1 MPVALLAQ
9 GAVRLKYKNCIY
21 IICMT
26 ETVVVRVDE
35 ELKKKVKA
43 YNVNISEVVR
53 SALREEVEKREKK
66 ELISA
71 LERAKKAL
79 SKVSDDEIIGAIRE
93 TGDDR

>member
-1 MPVALLAQ
+1 
-9 GAVRLKYKNCIY
+9 
-21 IICMT
+21 MT

-35 ELKKKVKA
+35 ELKRKAKA

-53 SALREEVEKREKK
+53 SALRDEVQKRERR

-79 SKVSDDEIIGAIRE
+79 SKVPDEDIVRAIRE
-93 TGDDR
+93 TRDER

>member
-1 MPVALLAQ
+1 
-9 GAVRLKYKNCIY
+9 
-21 IICMT
+21 MT

-35 ELKKKVKA
+35 ELKRKAKA

-53 SALREEVEKREKK
+53 SALRDEVQKRERK

-79 SKVSDDEIIGAIRE
+79 SKVPDDEIVKAIRE
-93 TGDDR
+93 TRDNR

>member
-1 MPVALLAQ
+1 
-9 GAVRLKYKNCIY
+9 
-21 IICMT
+21 MT

-35 ELKKKVKA
+35 ELKRKAKA

-53 SALREEVEKREKK
+53 SALRDEVQKRERR

-79 SKVSDDEIIGAIRE
+79 SKVPDEDIVKAIRE
-93 TGDDR
+93 TRDER

>member
-1 MPVALLAQ
+1 
-9 GAVRLKYKNCIY
+9 
-21 IICMT
+21 MT

-35 ELKKKVKA
+35 GLKKKAKA

-53 SALREEVEKREKK
+53 SALRDEVQKRERS

-79 SKVSDDEIIGAIRE
+79 SKVPDEEIVKAIRE
-93 TGDDR
+93 TRDNQ